1 MPILVFR
8 GFYFDQHSRL
18 SDMGVPHPLGLET
31 KWLDLEFSALNHN
44 MTKPTCTTI
53 FTRKKLR
60 LIEHSSNHIVH
71 KNLRPVNLHVCI
83 HCGHQFATPPPP
95 SIKKTCSGGK

>member
-18 SDMGVPHPLGLET
+18 SDMGVPHPLGVEL
-31 KWLDLEFSALNHN
+31 SALNHN
-44 MTKPTCTTI
+44 VTKPTCTTI

-60 LIEHSSNHIVH
+60 SIELSANHIVH
-71 KNLRPVNLHVCI
+71 KNLRPVNLCI
-83 HCGHQFATPPPP
+83 HSGQQFPPAPP
-95 SIKKTCSGGK
+95 SAKKMFRGQMTSCLSSYA